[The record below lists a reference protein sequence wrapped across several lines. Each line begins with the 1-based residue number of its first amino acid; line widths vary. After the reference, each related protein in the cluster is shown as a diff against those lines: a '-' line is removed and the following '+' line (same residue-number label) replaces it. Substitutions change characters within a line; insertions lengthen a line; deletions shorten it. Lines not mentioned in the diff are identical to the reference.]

1 LKTYTSKVDYRLY
14 RENIGYHREDWI
26 KAMAEYDGVL
36 EIKPAH
42 HTANFKKGMCLLK
55 LHKQQEAIPFFD
67 AAILAKPR
75 YTEALAE
82 RGVAKLNLGDSS
94 GCDDLRHAKELG
106 EKSGAI
112 EDLLG
117 RYCE

>member
-1 LKTYTSKVDYRLY
+1 
-14 RENIGYHREDWI
+14 
-26 KAMAEYDGVL
+26 MAEYDGVL

-94 GCDDLRHAKELG
+94 GCDDPETCQGTWREIWRYRG
-106 EKSGAI
+106 PIRS
-112 EDLLG
+112 LL
-117 RYCE
+117 